1 MESCMCVQPACS
13 TVSERPNRIDGERI
27 KLVPNQKNSER
38 SSCRH
43 DKTRNPK
50 LEIRNNVK
58 CPKFK
63 TQNAPVYELCILGD
77 LEIRIL
83 NLFRI
88 SKFELRISKG
98 KF

>member
-1 MESCMCVQPACS
+1 MAVAGGMGTPEA
-13 TVSERPNRIDGERI
+13 SEEA
-27 KLVPNQKNSER
+27 SY
-38 SSCRH
+38 CR

-58 CPKFK
+58 CFKLK
-63 TQNAPVYELCILGD
+63 TQNASSIQAAHFRD
-77 LEIRIL
+77 MEIRIL

-98 KF
+98 DLDHFVNLVVSKKT